1 MVNPG
6 AILNEVE
13 GYGSSCDD
21 TMDDELVPCILFFD
35 SLKAHKKNVI
45 TNKVKKWLNSE
56 WQRLEKPKTENAED
70 AVKPF
75 HKDTMEVFTPRGTLI
90 WQLRALY
97 FRVVAHLF
105 LSSPIPGQ

>member
-13 GYGSSCDD
+13 GYGPSCDD

-90 WQLRALY
+90 WQLKALY
-97 FRVVAHLF
+97 FHVMAHLF